1 MDDSKKARTVAKLVT
16 NLVTVG
22 SVDFLIGGVLASTMP
37 PKVGLP
43 MVAARFIG
51 SLVLAGFIGDKMTSY
66 IDTTVEQTCDII
78 DQTQDLITKIKA
90 EKEKNTVKEEMG
102 A

>member
-1 MDDSKKARTVAKLVT
+1 MEDGNKDRKIAKLVT

-37 PKVGLP
+37 PKVALP

-51 SLVLAGFIGDKMTSY
+51 SWVLAGYIGNKMETY
-66 IDTTVEQTCDII
+66 IDATVDKTCDII
-78 DQTQDLITKIKA
+78 DESMDLITKIK
-90 EKEKNTVKEEMG
+90 EEINTAKKEMG